1 MTARFVCPLAA
12 GNGRRDGTG
21 AGDTMA
27 GPGAPCPIAR
37 GAAQRAAVQ
46 AAA

>member
-21 AGDTMA
+21 GGDRMA
-27 GPGAPCPIAR
+27 GPGAPCPIAH
-37 GAAQRAAVQ
+37 RAAVQ

>member
-21 AGDTMA
+21 GDTMA
-27 GPGAPCPIAR
+27 GPGAP
-37 GAAQRAAVQ
+37 GAAPRADAQ